1 MVFRFVV
8 CFRLKLEVEFFLLYD
23 EAKLKQKD
31 PQILIFCALDFIPE
45 GHHFVIFCGLTNK
58 ILFRV
63 DEVCFAQY
71 LLLSEMSMFPALP
84 LGTTAEAALFA
95 TARMFAQPYS

>member
-23 EAKLKQKD
+23 NEAKFKQKD
-31 PQILIFCALDFIPE
+31 HLILIFCASDFIPE

-71 LLLSEMSMFPALP
+71 C
-84 LGTTAEAALFA
+84 
-95 TARMFAQPYS
+95 

>member
-23 EAKLKQKD
+23 NEAKLKQKD

-71 LLLSEMSMFPALP
+71 C
-84 LGTTAEAALFA
+84 
-95 TARMFAQPYS
+95 